1 MDDYYNYC
9 ESCRKKLPLGT
20 KFCLYCGKELKN
32 RERLEYD
39 YLHPASAEYSIT
51 EKRAADIEKQG
62 IKRKQFQYVP
72 VLEYVFSDKLPPS
85 EILDPKENEKKFKKL
100 VEDSKKI

>member
-32 RERLEYD
+32 SER
-39 YLHPASAEYSIT
+39 
-51 EKRAADIEKQG
+51 
-62 IKRKQFQYVP
+62 
-72 VLEYVFSDKLPPS
+72 
-85 EILDPKENEKKFKKL
+85 
-100 VEDSKKI
+100 